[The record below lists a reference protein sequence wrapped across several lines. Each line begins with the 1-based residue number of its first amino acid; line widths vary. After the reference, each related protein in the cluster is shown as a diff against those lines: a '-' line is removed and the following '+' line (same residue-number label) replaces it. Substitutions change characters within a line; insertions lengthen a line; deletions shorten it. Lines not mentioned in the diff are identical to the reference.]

1 MNTNKEQIEEEVVV
15 IGVKQPKKKIDKGK
29 VICIKMAGK
38 EINKPGQVDESQM
51 SLVIVIAMLG
61 VGKKWKDVAN
71 WSLIV
76 VKTIQDRENQQQKI

>member
-1 MNTNKEQIEEEVVV
+1 
-15 IGVKQPKKKIDKGK
+15 
-29 VICIKMAGK
+29 
-38 EINKPGQVDESQM
+38 M